1 MSDISFEIDND
12 GVAIV
17 TWDLE
22 NRSMNV
28 LNHKSVNEYKDIIDK
43 LVKDDSVKGVVLRSN
58 KDAFI
63 AGADLTSNEMFNF
76 DAINDDKVAAAQK
89 IYDGVMDMNKLFRAQ
104 ESCGKPFVAAING
117 HALGG
122 GLEICLACHY
132 RVAIDN
138 DKIQIGQPEAK
149 IGLIPGAGGTQRVP
163 RLAGVNQDIMGFLLA
178 GNPLTPKKAMSLGII
193 NEVTDKDNLIT
204 AAKKYILDGGKSVQP
219 WDEKGFKIPGGAP
232 YTPKGMMV

>member
-63 AGADLTSNEMFNF
+63 AGADLIAKDSKRLRSYEL
-76 DAINDDKVAAAQK
+76 AVVLIAQ
-89 IYDGVMDMNKLFRAQ
+89 
-104 ESCGKPFVAAING
+104 
-117 HALGG
+117 
-122 GLEICLACHY
+122 
-132 RVAIDN
+132 
-138 DKIQIGQPEAK
+138 
-149 IGLIPGAGGTQRVP
+149 GAFH
-163 RLAGVNQDIMGFLLA
+163 D
-178 GNPLTPKKAMSLGII
+178 S
-193 NEVTDKDNLIT
+193 EVGPT
-204 AAKKYILDGGKSVQP
+204 
-219 WDEKGFKIPGGAP
+219 F
-232 YTPKGMMV
+232 